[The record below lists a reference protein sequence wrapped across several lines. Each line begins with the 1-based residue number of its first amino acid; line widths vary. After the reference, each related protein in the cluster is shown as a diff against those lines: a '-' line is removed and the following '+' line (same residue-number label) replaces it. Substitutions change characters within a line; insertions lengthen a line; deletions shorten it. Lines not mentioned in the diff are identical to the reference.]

1 MKSIC
6 AVLLI
11 AAALHAH
18 AQQALEIIPLRHR
31 TVEQV
36 VPALQPLLEP
46 GGTLAGQANQ
56 LIVRTSPANL
66 AELRRA
72 LEAIDRPLRRLQ
84 ISVRFDDR
92 SETSSQGL
100 EAGGRISNRSSR
112 VDVRAHDNRSAA
124 DERVD
129 QRLQVLEGGRAFI
142 ASGHAMGVPQRQLI
156 QTPAG
161 VVAQQTIV
169 VHETATGFDAV
180 PRLSGSTVF
189 LDIAPQRETPGGQF
203 QRAST
208 TVSGR
213 LGEWFELGGVS
224 GSAARDD
231 RGILSANRVQ
241 HSEARRIWVKVEEIR
256 P

>member
-1 MKSIC
+1 MRLLL
-6 AVLLI
+6 VLL
-11 AAALHAH
+11 AAFSVHAY
-18 AQQALEIIPLRHR
+18 AQHALEIIPLRHR
-31 TVEQV
+31 TVDQV
-36 VPALQPLLEP
+36 VPSLRPLLEP

-72 LEAIDRPLRRLQ
+72 LEVIDRPQRRLQ

-92 SETSSQGL
+92 IDSASRGIETS
-100 EAGGRISNRSSR
+100 GRIGNRGSSI
-112 VDVRAHDNRSAA
+112 DVRAHDQRSGAG
-124 DERVD
+124 ERVD

-142 ASGHAMGVPQRQLI
+142 ATGQATGIPQRQII

-161 VVAQQTIV
+161 VAAQETIV
-169 VHETATGFDAV
+169 VHETATGFEAI
-180 PRLSGSTVF
+180 PRLSGDTVF
-189 LDIAPQRETPGGQF
+189 LDISPQRESASQY

-213 LGEWFELGGVS
+213 LGEWLDIGGVA

-231 RGILSANRVQ
+231 RAILSGSRAQ
-241 HSEARRIWVKVEEIR
+241 SSESRRIWVKVEEIR
-256 P
+256 

>member
-1 MKSIC
+1 M
-6 AVLLI
+6 LL
-11 AAALHAH
+11 AAFSLHAYS
-18 AQQALEIIPLRHR
+18 QQALEIIPLRHR
-31 TVEQV
+31 TVDQV
-36 VPALQPLLEP
+36 VPALRPLLEP

-66 AELRRA
+66 ADLRRA
-72 LEAIDRPLRRLQ
+72 LEVIDRPQRRLQ
-84 ISVRFDDR
+84 ISVRFDDQADA
-92 SETSSQGL
+92 SSLGI
-100 EAGGRISNRSSR
+100 EARGRISNRGSR
-112 VDVRAHDNRSAA
+112 VDVGAHDSRSAS

-142 ASGHAMGVPQRQLI
+142 ATGQSMGIPQRQLI

-161 VVAQQTIV
+161 VVAQETIV
-169 VHETATGFDAV
+169 VHETATGFEAV
-180 PRLSGSTVF
+180 PRVAGNTVF

-213 LGEWFELGGVS
+213 LGEWFELGGTA

-231 RGILSANRVQ
+231 RGIASANRAQ
-241 HSEARRIWVKVEEIR
+241 SSEQRRIWVKVEEIR